1 MLEEAGGKGYVQ
13 LARIGVN
20 GDDEILVGGN
30 DSAAVEEK
38 KCVKRGVIHAF
49 YLSYRAEFVI
59 DYFVINQVLPGQK
72 RFVRVVRKVAT
83 QQINRVSAQA
93 RRLLFRSNTVQTDD
107 IGISALLAPLA
118 QTKRR
123 ENLIQPEEQKLRVFG
138 NGKQVVVADD
148 MQFPSSPVG
157 ARARSL

>member
-1 MLEEAGGKGYVQ
+1 MLEEAGGKGDVQ
-13 LARIGVN
+13 LACVGIYR
-20 GDDEILVGGN
+20 GDEVLVGGN

-49 YLSYRAEFVI
+49 YLPYRAELVI

-72 RFVRVVRKVAT
+72 RFVGVVRKVAT

-107 IGISALLAPLA
+107 VRVCALLAPFG

-148 MQFPSSPVG
+148 MQFPASPVG
-157 ARARSL
+157 ARARS